1 MKFLLA
7 ASFSALLARASAVAA
22 APANFLLV
30 SGVTAVDENCLVASG
45 TGVWLESCGAAVA
58 SAQGKEIWSL
68 ATDGGLVHVSSKKC
82 LSASGSADLSLL
94 ELAPCD
100 AAGVAKWE
108 LQANGQVKMLQSN
121 LCVSQLGSASPAL
134 NVAAA
139 ASASASST
147 LDPGHGAALAI
158 DGLASTYWVSKMDVA
173 GDVTLLLEFG
183 EAVRGSVLELD
194 FEFVPS
200 AFAVQA
206 ASPGAAWRQ
215 IFATD
220 SNVLKH
226 VQIPLEAADVLS
238 GIKLVMQIAHPTL
251 GSLNG
256 RKLFGVRSARVM
268 AHPMQPALV
277 QCVTA
282 GKSVDGRDKYFPVA
296 VGGFDPQAAAA
307 LAAELPAL
315 ESADAALSAVVLELA
330 EALPAIS
337 TCKPAAAMLLNSNA
351 TVRQLRRKVEQAA
364 SSLPFDMRQESAVLQ
379 EARATVLAVRSLLA

>member
-1 MKFLLA
+1 MGTPSERSGKDVAEQFVCQPAGLRERGA
-7 ASFSALLARASAVAA
+7 EHCSCSVSF
-22 APANFLLV
+22 
-30 SGVTAVDENCLVASG
+30 C
-45 TGVWLESCGAAVA
+45 
-58 SAQGKEIWSL
+58 K
-68 ATDGGLVHVSSKKC
+68 
-82 LSASGSADLSLL
+82 
-94 ELAPCD
+94 
-100 AAGVAKWE
+100 
-108 LQANGQVKMLQSN
+108 
-121 LCVSQLGSASPAL
+121 L
-134 NVAAA
+134 NVG
-139 ASASASST
+139 S
-147 LDPGHGAALAI
+147 GHGASLTI

-173 GDVTLLLEFG
+173 GDVTLLLDFG
-183 EAVRGSVLELD
+183 EAVRGSALELD

-226 VQIPLEAADVLS
+226 VRIPLNAADVLS
-238 GIKLVMQIAHPTL
+238 GIKLVTQSAHPTL

-277 QCVTA
+277 QCATA
-282 GKSVDGRDKYFPVA
+282 GKSVDGRDKFFPVA
-296 VGGFDPQAAAA
+296 VSGFDPQAAAA

-337 TCKPAAAMLLNSNA
+337 TK
-351 TVRQLRRKVEQAA
+351 
-364 SSLPFDMRQESAVLQ
+364 
-379 EARATVLAVRSLLA
+379 

>member
-1 MKFLLA
+1 MKFFFA
-7 ASFSALLARASAVAA
+7 ASFSALLAPASVVAA

-30 SGVTAVDENCLVASG
+30 SGVTAADENCLVASG
-45 TGVWLESCGAAVA
+45 AGVWLESCEAAVA

-82 LSASGSADLSLL
+82 LGASGSTDLSLL
-94 ELAPCD
+94 ELVPCV
-100 AAGVAKWE
+100 AAGAAKWE
-108 LQANGQVKMLQSN
+108 LQANGQVKMSQSN
-121 LCVSQLGSASPAL
+121 LCVSQLGSASAVL
-134 NVAAA
+134 NIAAA

-147 LDPGHGAALAI
+147 LDPGHGASLTV

-173 GDVTLLLEFG
+173 GDVTLLLDFG
-183 EAVRGSVLELD
+183 EAARGSALELD

-226 VQIPLEAADVLS
+226 VRIPLNAADVLS
-238 GIKLVMQIAHPTL
+238 GIKLVMQSAHPTL

-277 QCVTA
+277 QCATA
-282 GKSVDGRDKYFPVA
+282 GKSVDGRDKFFPVA
-296 VGGFDPQAAAA
+296 VSGFDPQAAAA

-337 TCKPAAAMLLNSNA
+337 TCKPAAAVLLNSNA
-351 TVRQLRRKVEQAA
+351 TVRQVRRKVEQAA
-364 SSLPFDMRQESAVLQ
+364 SGLSLHLSQESAVLQ

>member
-7 ASFSALLARASAVAA
+7 ASFSALLAAASVVAA
-22 APANFLLV
+22 APAHFLLV

-45 TGVWLESCGAAVA
+45 TGVWLESCEAAVA

-68 ATDGGLVHVSSKKC
+68 ATDGSLVHASSKKC
-82 LSASGSADLSLL
+82 LSASGSTDLSPL

-108 LQANGQVKMLQSN
+108 LQANGQVKMSQSN
-121 LCVSQLGSASPAL
+121 MCVSQLGSANAAL
-134 NVAAA
+134 NIAAA

-147 LDPGHGAALAI
+147 LDPSHGAALAI

-173 GDVTLLLEFG
+173 GGVTLLLDFG

-206 ASPGAAWRQ
+206 ASPGSVWRQ

-226 VQIPLEAADVLS
+226 VRIPLEAEVLS
-238 GIKLVMQIAHPTL
+238 GIKLVMQTAHPTL

-268 AHPMQPALV
+268 ARPMQPALV
-277 QCVTA
+277 QCATA

-296 VGGFDPQAAAA
+296 VSGFDPQAAAA

-315 ESADAALSAVVLELA
+315 ESADAALSAVALELA
-330 EALPAIS
+330 EALPAIT
-337 TCKPAAAMLLNSNA
+337 TCKPAAATLLNSNA
-351 TVRQLRRKVEQAA
+351 TVRQLRQKVEQAA
-364 SSLPFDMRQESAVLQ
+364 SSLPLDVSQESALLQ
-379 EARATVLAVRSLLA
+379 EAKATVLAVRSLLA

>member
-1 MKFLLA
+1 
-7 ASFSALLARASAVAA
+7 
-22 APANFLLV
+22 
-30 SGVTAVDENCLVASG
+30 
-45 TGVWLESCGAAVA
+45 
-58 SAQGKEIWSL
+58 
-68 ATDGGLVHVSSKKC
+68 
-82 LSASGSADLSLL
+82 
-94 ELAPCD
+94 
-100 AAGVAKWE
+100 
-108 LQANGQVKMLQSN
+108 MLQSN

-206 ASPGAAWRQ
+206 ASAGAAWRQ

-220 SNVLKH
+220 SNILKH
-226 VQIPLEAADVLS
+226 VRIPLEPADVLS

-256 RKLFGVRSARVM
+256 RKLFGVRSARVT

-282 GKSVDGRDKYFPVA
+282 GKSVDGRDKYFPRGSGRFRPA
-296 VGGFDPQAAAA
+296 SRCCFGG
-307 LAAELPAL
+307 
-315 ESADAALSAVVLELA
+315 
-330 EALPAIS
+330 
-337 TCKPAAAMLLNSNA
+337 
-351 TVRQLRRKVEQAA
+351 
-364 SSLPFDMRQESAVLQ
+364 
-379 EARATVLAVRSLLA
+379 

>member
-7 ASFSALLARASAVAA
+7 ASFSALLASASVVAA

-45 TGVWLESCGAAVA
+45 AGVWLESCEAAVA

-68 ATDGGLVHVSSKKC
+68 ATDGSLVHASSKKC

-94 ELAPCD
+94 ELVPCD

-108 LQANGQVKMLQSN
+108 LQANGQVKMSQSN
-121 LCVSQLGSASPAL
+121 LCVSQLGSASAVL

-158 DGLASTYWVSKMDVA
+158 DGLASTYWVSKMDVV
-173 GDVTLLLEFG
+173 GDVTLLLDFG

-220 SNVLKH
+220 SNILKH
-226 VQIPLEAADVLS
+226 VRIPLEAADVLS

-256 RKLFGVRSARVM
+256 RKLFGVRAARVM
-268 AHPMQPALV
+268 AHPMQPALA
-277 QCVTA
+277 QCATA

-296 VGGFDPQAAAA
+296 VDGFDLQGAAA
-307 LAAELPAL
+307 LAAELPAI

-337 TCKPAAAMLLNSNA
+337 TCKPAAVLLLNNNA
-351 TVRQLRRKVEQAA
+351 TVRQLRHKVEQAA
-364 SSLPFDMRQESAVLQ
+364 SGLSLDLSQESAVLQ
-379 EARATVLAVRSLLA
+379 EARATVLAARSLLA

>member
-1 MKFLLA
+1 MKFFFA
-7 ASFSALLARASAVAA
+7 ASFSALLAPASVVAA

-30 SGVTAVDENCLVASG
+30 SGVTAADENCLVASG
-45 TGVWLESCGAAVA
+45 AGVWLESCEAAVA

-82 LSASGSADLSLL
+82 LGASGSTDLSLL
-94 ELAPCD
+94 ELVPCV
-100 AAGVAKWE
+100 AAGAAKWE
-108 LQANGQVKMLQSN
+108 LQANGQVKMSQSN
-121 LCVSQLGSASPAL
+121 LCVSQLGSASAVL
-134 NVAAA
+134 NIAAA

-147 LDPGHGAALAI
+147 LDPGHGASLTI

-173 GDVTLLLEFG
+173 GDVTLLLDFG
-183 EAVRGSVLELD
+183 EAVRGSALELD

-206 ASPGAAWRQ
+206 ASPGAARRQ

-226 VQIPLEAADVLS
+226 VRIPLNAADVLS
-238 GIKLVMQIAHPTL
+238 GIKLVMQSAHPTL

-277 QCVTA
+277 QCATA
-282 GKSVDGRDKYFPVA
+282 GKSVDGRDKFFPVA
-296 VGGFDPQAAAA
+296 VSGFDPQAAAA

-337 TCKPAAAMLLNSNA
+337 TCKPAAAVLLNSNA
-351 TVRQLRRKVEQAA
+351 TVRQVRRKVEQAA
-364 SSLPFDMRQESAVLQ
+364 SGLSLHLSQESAVLQ

>member
-206 ASPGAAWRQ
+206 ASAGAAWRQ

-226 VQIPLEAADVLS
+226 VQIPLQAADVLS

-296 VGGFDPQAAAA
+296 VGGFDPQTAAA

-337 TCKPAAAMLLNSNA
+337 SCKPAAAMLLNSNA

-364 SSLPFDMRQESAVLQ
+364 SSLPLDMSQESAVLQ

>member
-1 MKFLLA
+1 MKFFFA
-7 ASFSALLARASAVAA
+7 ASFSALLAPASVVAA

-30 SGVTAVDENCLVASG
+30 SGVTAADENCLVASG
-45 TGVWLESCGAAVA
+45 AGVWLESCEAAVA

-82 LSASGSADLSLL
+82 LGASGSTDLSLL
-94 ELAPCD
+94 ELVPCV
-100 AAGVAKWE
+100 AAGAAKWE
-108 LQANGQVKMLQSN
+108 LQANGQVKMSQSN
-121 LCVSQLGSASPAL
+121 LCVSQLGSASAVL
-134 NVAAA
+134 NIAAA

-147 LDPGHGAALAI
+147 LDPGHGASLTI

-173 GDVTLLLEFG
+173 GDVTLLLDFG
-183 EAVRGSVLELD
+183 EAVRGSALELD

-226 VQIPLEAADVLS
+226 VRIPLNAADVLS
-238 GIKLVMQIAHPTL
+238 GIKLVMQSAHPTL

-277 QCVTA
+277 QCATA
-282 GKSVDGRDKYFPVA
+282 GKSVDGRDKFFPVA
-296 VGGFDPQAAAA
+296 VSGFDPQAAAA

-337 TCKPAAAMLLNSNA
+337 TCKPAAAVLLNSNA
-351 TVRQLRRKVEQAA
+351 TVRQVRRKVEQAA
-364 SSLPFDMRQESAVLQ
+364 SGLSLRLSQESAVLQ

>member
-1 MKFLLA
+1 M
-7 ASFSALLARASAVAA
+7 
-22 APANFLLV
+22 
-30 SGVTAVDENCLVASG
+30 
-45 TGVWLESCGAAVA
+45 
-58 SAQGKEIWSL
+58 
-68 ATDGGLVHVSSKKC
+68 
-82 LSASGSADLSLL
+82 SASW
-94 ELAPCD
+94 APR
-100 AAGVAKWE
+100 AR
-108 LQANGQVKMLQSN
+108 L
-121 LCVSQLGSASPAL
+121 
-134 NVAAA
+134 AAA

-158 DGLASTYWVSKMDVA
+158 DGLASTYWVSKMDVV
-173 GDVTLLLEFG
+173 GDVTLLLDFG

-226 VQIPLEAADVLS
+226 VRIPLETADVLS

-268 AHPMQPALV
+268 AHPMQPALA
-277 QCVTA
+277 QCATA

-337 TCKPAAAMLLNSNA
+337 TCKPAAVMLLNRNT

-364 SSLPFDMRQESAVLQ
+364 SGLSLDLSQESAVLQ
-379 EARATVLAVRSLLA
+379 EARATILGVRSSLA

>member
-108 LQANGQVKMLQSN
+108 LQASGQVKMLQSN
-121 LCVSQLGSASPAL
+121 LCVSELGSASAAL

-220 SNVLKH
+220 SNILKH

-296 VGGFDPQAAAA
+296 VSGFDPQAAAA

-330 EALPAIS
+330 ETLPAIS
-337 TCKPAAAMLLNSNA
+337 SCKPAAAMLLNSNA

-364 SSLPFDMRQESAVLQ
+364 SSLSLDMRQESAVLQ

>member
-1 MKFLLA
+1 MKFLFA
-7 ASFSALLARASAVAA
+7 ASFSALLAPASVVAA

-30 SGVTAVDENCLVASG
+30 SGVTAADENCLVASG
-45 TGVWLESCGAAVA
+45 AGVWLESCEAAVA

-82 LSASGSADLSLL
+82 LGASGSTDLSLL
-94 ELAPCD
+94 ELVPCV
-100 AAGVAKWE
+100 AAGAAKWE
-108 LQANGQVKMLQSN
+108 LQANGQVKMSQSN
-121 LCVSQLGSASPAL
+121 LCVSQLGSASAVL
-134 NVAAA
+134 NIAAA

-147 LDPGHGAALAI
+147 LDPGHGASLTI

-173 GDVTLLLEFG
+173 GDVTLLLDFG

-206 ASPGAAWRQ
+206 ASSGAAWRQ

-226 VQIPLEAADVLS
+226 VRIPLDAADVLS
-238 GIKLVMQIAHPTL
+238 GIKLVMQSAHPTL

-277 QCVTA
+277 QCATA
-282 GKSVDGRDKYFPVA
+282 GKSVDGRDKFFPVA
-296 VGGFDPQAAAA
+296 VSGFDPQAAAA

-337 TCKPAAAMLLNSNA
+337 TCKPAAAVLLNSNA
-351 TVRQLRRKVEQAA
+351 TVRQVRRKVEQAA
-364 SSLPFDMRQESAVLQ
+364 SGLSLGLSQESAVLQ